1 MHFKGN
7 GTIRLQVKE
16 WRKIYC
22 VNTCVKKAGV
32 ALLVSDKNRF
42 QSKEYY
48 QGESYFTIKQGSVNP
63 GDIAILNINAPSNS
77 FKIEQNETKT
87 DKTKDETVKSTFI
100 IADFSI
106 PISMIDRRSSRNS
119 ARERLNV
126 CNIHL

>member
-7 GTIRLQVKE
+7 DTIRLQVKE

-48 QGESYFTIKQGSVNP
+48 QGESYFT
-63 GDIAILNINAPSNS
+63 
-77 FKIEQNETKT
+77 
-87 DKTKDETVKSTFI
+87 VK
-100 IADFSI
+100 
-106 PISMIDRRSSRNS
+106 
-119 ARERLNV
+119 
-126 CNIHL
+126 